1 MSEAEALAVAFSRR
15 RESKI
20 NRPRDDV
27 GAEAT
32 LVGANECSPHR
43 DRRSGGR
50 PTVRFNGLLSRLAP
64 TIPLILLTECGD
76 RVSFNRREKVRRVGS
91 RFCLARPFVDTCRI
105 SR

>member
-32 LVGANECSPHR
+32 LVGANECLPHSPAAGPR
-43 DRRSGGR
+43 
-50 PTVRFNGLLSRLAP
+50 VR
-64 TIPLILLTECGD
+64 ILQG
-76 RVSFNRREKVRRVGS
+76 
-91 RFCLARPFVDTCRI
+91 
-105 SR
+105 